1 MAETKNEGTGDMP
14 QQPAGE
20 IYTIFAVDPND
31 RKYYLAAVDSSDE
44 VIVKEKTEGS
54 RVFDDLQLWYMVT
67 ADEQQQPQQQHKQR
81 SPPPPPPPQGQ
92 HHQQQKPFILINK
105 KRNCAL
111 VVASKP
117 AAAAARDKQGT
128 TKPEQIVPGAGS
140 SSSRTHQP
148 QTGERR
154 RSTPETGS
162 NKSAGKQ
169 PARREEGPLQ
179 VVLGTHDA
187 EGERWTTEETP
198 ASAGVVAGDV
208 DDDRRLI
215 SRTCYIQRASN
226 ANLVFKAVN
235 TGGRDGS
242 IIELTDKP
250 MVIMGSDQDQLFCC
264 WTIVPVAGDHI
275 IADGGSS
282 LGSLSMDYPRLVIPA
297 AQSGRFSSRGDTKPI
312 TPDKGAS
319 VSTQPRLE
327 ATGET
332 LKDGN
337 KQGDNK
343 KGKKN

>member
-1 MAETKNEGTGDMP
+1 MAETQNEGMGNLP

-20 IYTIFAVDPND
+20 IYTIFTVDPND
-31 RKYYLAAVDSSDE
+31 RKYYVAAVDSSDE
-44 VIVKEKTEGS
+44 VIVKENTEGS

-67 ADEQQQPQQQHKQR
+67 ADEPQQQHKQQT
-81 SPPPPPPPQGQ
+81 SAAAATAATA
-92 HHQQQKPFILINK
+92 
-105 KRNCAL
+105 C
-111 VVASKP
+111 KP
-117 AAAAARDKQGT
+117 AAEAAGGDKQGT

-162 NKSAGKQ
+162 SKSAGKR

-179 VVLGTHDA
+179 VVLGKHGA
-187 EGERWTTEETP
+187 EGERWTTDGTP
-198 ASAGVVAGDV
+198 ATADA

-215 SRTCYIQRASN
+215 SRRCYIQRASN

-275 IADGGSS
+275 IADGGLS
-282 LGSLSMDYPRLVIPA
+282 LRSLRMDHPRLV
-297 AQSGRFSSRGDTKPI
+297 AQSGLLSNQHDTRCI
-312 TPDKGAS
+312 TPDKSAS
-319 VSTQPRLE
+319 LSTQPRLE

-343 KGKKN
+343 KGKKK

>member
-20 IYTIFAVDPND
+20 IYTIFTVDPND

-44 VIVKEKTEGS
+44 VI
-54 RVFDDLQLWYMVT
+54 LWYMVT

-179 VVLGTHDA
+179 S
-187 EGERWTTEETP
+187 EN
-198 ASAGVVAGDV
+198 AGQRRGRRPRVAGDA

-275 IADGGSS
+275 IAD
-282 LGSLSMDYPRLVIPA
+282 
-297 AQSGRFSSRGDTKPI
+297 
-312 TPDKGAS
+312 KGAS
-319 VSTQPRLE
+319 LSTDQPRLE

-343 KGKKN
+343 KGKKK

>member
-1 MAETKNEGTGDMP
+1 M
-14 QQPAGE
+14 
-20 IYTIFAVDPND
+20 
-31 RKYYLAAVDSSDE
+31 
-44 VIVKEKTEGS
+44 
-54 RVFDDLQLWYMVT
+54 QLWYMVT

-117 AAAAARDKQGT
+117 AAAAARNKQGT
-128 TKPEQIVPGAGS
+128 TKPEQIVPGAGN

-179 VVLGTHDA
+179 VVLGKHDA
-187 EGERWTTEETP
+187 EGERWTTEGTP
-198 ASAGVVAGDV
+198 ASAGVVAGDA

-242 IIELTDKP
+242 IIDLTDKP

-275 IADGGSS
+275 IAGTST
-282 LGSLSMDYPRLVIPA
+282 PA
-297 AQSGRFSSRGDTKPI
+297 DFFTDPNYKGYLDTC
-312 TPDKGAS
+312 
-319 VSTQPRLE
+319 
-327 ATGET
+327 
-332 LKDGN
+332 N
-337 KQGDNK
+337 
-343 KGKKN
+343 

>member
-1 MAETKNEGTGDMP
+1 MAETQNEGMGNLP

-20 IYTIFAVDPND
+20 IYTIFTVDPND
-31 RKYYLAAVDSSDE
+31 RKYYVAAVDSSDE
-44 VIVKEKTEGS
+44 VIVKENTEGS
-54 RVFDDLQLWYMVT
+54 RVFDDLQ
-67 ADEQQQPQQQHKQR
+67 QQ
-81 SPPPPPPPQGQ
+81 
-92 HHQQQKPFILINK
+92 QQQKPFILRNK

-117 AAAAARDKQGT
+117 AAEAAGGDKQGT

-162 NKSAGKQ
+162 SKSAGKR

-179 VVLGTHDA
+179 VVLGKHGA
-187 EGERWTTEETP
+187 EGERWTTDGTP
-198 ASAGVVAGDV
+198 ATADA

-215 SRTCYIQRASN
+215 SRRCYIQRASN

-275 IADGGSS
+275 IADKSAS
-282 LGSLSMDYPRLVIPA
+282 L
-297 AQSGRFSSRGDTKPI
+297 
-312 TPDKGAS
+312 
-319 VSTQPRLE
+319 STQPRLE

-343 KGKKN
+343 KGKKK

>member
-1 MAETKNEGTGDMP
+1 MGNLP

-20 IYTIFAVDPND
+20 MYMIFTVDPND
-31 RKYYLAAVDSSDE
+31 RKYYLAAIDSSDE
-44 VIVKEKTEGS
+44 VIVKEKTETS
-54 RVFDDLQLWYMVT
+54 RILDDIQ
-67 ADEQQQPQQQHKQR
+67 A
-81 SPPPPPPPQGQ
+81 S
-92 HHQQQKPFILINK
+92 
-105 KRNCAL
+105 C
-111 VVASKP
+111 VVSKP
-117 AAAAARDKQGT
+117 AAAAGDKQGT
-128 TKPEQIVPGAGS
+128 TKPDQIVPGAGS

-162 NKSAGKQ
+162 SKSAGKQ
-169 PARREEGPLQ
+169 PALREEGPLQ

-187 EGERWTTEETP
+187 EGERWITEGTP
-198 ASAGVVAGDV
+198 ATADA

-215 SRTCYIQRASN
+215 SRRCYIQRASN

-250 MVIMGSDQDQLFCC
+250 KVIMGSDQDQLFCC

-275 IADGGSS
+275 IPDGGSS
-282 LGSLSMDYPRLVIPA
+282 LSPSLTMDHSRLVIPV
-297 AQSGRFSSRGDTKPI
+297 AQSGQFSSQCDTKPI

-319 VSTQPRLE
+319 LSTDQPRLE

-332 LKDGN
+332 LKDGH

-343 KGKKN
+343 KGKKK